1 MRTVLYLGFHHR
13 HDDPRLFY
21 REMRALHER
30 NRGLRFCFLG
40 NDQGPVAAHDE
51 GTFCSSGI
59 ELQVRLLPQGGSR
72 LRRALLWPR
81 RAAAAL
87 SAVRTIRPAV
97 IQASDAREI
106 LPALA
111 LAAASGAVPIYDSH
125 EDYFRQAY
133 EYGRKS
139 PVALLRGL
147 ALRVLELLLLRR
159 FAAVFCTDDF
169 LRERYSTRRYGARRL
184 HLLRN
189 LPFVPEGEPRDHRG
203 GSTCEL
209 KLIYIG
215 SVNEHRGVRECA
227 EYVRQFNVAFQ
238 PSKRLSFTVCGSKH
252 PIVRELETAG
262 MLVHRPWIEYPA
274 LMSELSHYDV
284 GVCLLLPIKKYER
297 NVPIKNFDYMAAG
310 LPVLTSNFGNVG
322 RYLELSG
329 GGIAIDPTS
338 YEEFERAIIRLFDP
352 VTRQELAASGRRF
365 IEDTGGFG
373 RESEA
378 YVEVVEDATLRPRGA
393 AASRHNGDPV
403 WRRRAHGERGAGAD
417 GETRARS
424 GGRGG
429 AV

>member
-1 MRTVLYLGFHHR
+1 MRTLLYLGFHHR

-21 REMRALHER
+21 REMRALHES
-30 NRGLRFCFLG
+30 NRELRFCFLG
-40 NDQGPVAAHDE
+40 NDQGPVAAHGE
-51 GTFCSSGI
+51 GTFCSAGI
-59 ELQVRLLPQGGSR
+59 ELQVGLLPRGSSR

-87 SAVRTIRPAV
+87 SAVRAIRPAV

-106 LPALA
+106 LPALS

-133 EYGRKS
+133 EYGRKR

-147 ALRVLELLLLRR
+147 ALRAQELLLLRC
-159 FAAVFCTDDF
+159 FVAVFCTDDF
-169 LRERYSTRRYGARRL
+169 LRERYAARRYGLTRL

-189 LPFVPEGEPRDHRG
+189 LPFVPEGAPRDHRG

-209 KLIYIG
+209 KLVYIG

-227 EYVRQFNVAFQ
+227 EYVRRFNAGFM
-238 PSKRLSFTVCGSKH
+238 PAKTLSFSVCGPKH
-252 PIVRELETAG
+252 PLIRELEAAG
-262 MLVHRPWIEYPA
+262 LLVHRPWIEYPA
-274 LMSELSHYDV
+274 LMSELSNYDV

-338 YEEFERAIIRLFDP
+338 YDEFERAIIRLFDP
-352 VTRQELAASGRRF
+352 ATRQELAAKGRRF

-378 YVEVVEDATLRPRGA
+378 YVEVIENAVRRFDDAATGGH
-393 AASRHNGDPV
+393 SWDPM
-403 WRRRAHGERGAGAD
+403 WWRRAHGEREAGAD
-417 GETRARS
+417 GQAGARS

-429 AV
+429 TV